1 MALIMLTFRFEQ
13 RACVIRRQRT
23 FQLMTISMQTLK
35 WLDIPTSYF
44 TLRVTNSI
52 PLVCCASSFT
62 VCCILSDGE
71 AQQEG
76 EWPTICSLLAVKHE
90 INAVLWSEGSH
101 GPPLREGNRAGG
113 HPSVYTST
121 YSQEQEGT
129 HYKDAEVIH
138 KEFPV
143 VSTTAQKATK
153 HCCTESKTEV
163 KWMTCLWDKIVSS
176 EGF

>member
-13 RACVIRRQRT
+13 RACVIRRKRT

-62 VCCILSDGE
+62 ICCILSDGE

-90 INAVLWSEGSH
+90 INAESFGVREAMVLLWE
-101 GPPLREGNRAGG
+101 RE
-113 HPSVYTST
+113 T
-121 YSQEQEGT
+121 EQEDTQVCIQVRIPKNKKGHIIKMQRWYT
-129 HYKDAEVIH
+129 KSFQWSSPQLRKQLNITVL
-138 KEFPV
+138 
-143 VSTTAQKATK
+143 KARL
-153 HCCTESKTEV
+153 
-163 KWMTCLWDKIVSS
+163 KWNEWPAS
-176 EGF
+176 EIK